1 MIKHEGDQ
9 FCLYTKD
16 GSRKIACHPTLR
28 DAEAQEAA
36 IRSRQAQN
44 EALRGRAVLIAL
56 ADIPITGTDSA
67 EMLPNGDVLKW
78 IPLADAGEK
87 WVNGPQEFDMTPALI
102 DQGISNWRKDG
113 ANPLVVTIGHTF
125 DPAAPA
131 AGWIENLERR
141 SDGRPWGLVHFLADT
156 WSRIEKGEFKYF
168 SLEFYKQTVDRKGE
182 DIGFAFDGG
191 AILNKPFF
199 AIRLDQEKHGGAAP
213 CFALSRFTNDAP
225 APPSPEPAAP
235 PAAAPPTAL
244 QQGDKPMSDPNPT
257 PNPPAPAAPTVTGDK
272 VTLSKAQFDSLIA
285 LQSENAQLKVKNE
298 ELKAKEASNDAR
310 ITQLERKSSADRIRS
325 AVKTLQRDHGVV
337 LQLGDFAIDSSDADA
352 LAWLAT
358 QPYGVSTVE
367 GLEKLARDTEATSHL
382 PRVKLGGERSGGG
395 NPDLRTPVDLSTK
408 AGRLESIRR
417 GVSQL
422 RKETAKDEL
431 EFMLARRKQSPE
443 AFVAEELANAN
454 PQFRKEILDEA
465 SSAA

>member
-9 FCLYTKD
+9 FCLYTQD
-16 GSRKIACHPTLR
+16 GSRKIACHPTR
-28 DAEAQEAA
+28 QAAEAQEAA

-44 EALRGRAVLIAL
+44 EALRGRAVQIAL
-56 ADIPITGTDSA
+56 ADIPTFAAGA
-67 EMLPNGDVLKW
+67 ETLPNGDVLKW

-87 WVNGPQEFDMTPALI
+87 WVNGPQEFDMTPGLI
-102 DQGISNWRKDG
+102 DQGIANWKKDG

-125 DPAAPA
+125 DAAAPA
-131 AGWIENLERR
+131 AAWIENLERR

-168 SLEFYKQTVDRKGE
+168 SLEFYKATVDRKGE

-225 APPSPEPAAP
+225 APAPPSPEPAAP
-235 PAAAPPTAL
+235 TAAAPPTAL
-244 QQGDKPMSDPNPT
+244 QQGDNPMPDPNTT
-257 PNPPAPAAPTVTGDK
+257 PNPAPAAPVVTGDK
-272 VTLSKAQFDSLIA
+272 VTLSKAQFDSLIS

-298 ELKAKEASNDAR
+298 ELKAKETSNDAR
-310 ITQLERKSSADRIRS
+310 ISQLERKSAADRLRS

-395 NPDLRTPVDLSTK
+395 NPDLKIPVDLSTK
-408 AGRLESIRR
+408 AGRLEAIRR

-422 RKETAKDEL
+422 RRETAKDEL
-431 EFMLARRKQSPE
+431 DFMLARRKQSPE

-454 PQFRKEILDEA
+454 PQFRKEIQAES